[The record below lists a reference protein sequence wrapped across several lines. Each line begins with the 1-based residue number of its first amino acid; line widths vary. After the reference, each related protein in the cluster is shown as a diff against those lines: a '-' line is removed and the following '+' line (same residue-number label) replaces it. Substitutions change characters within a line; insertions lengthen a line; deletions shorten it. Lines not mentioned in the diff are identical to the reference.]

1 MTLEKNMQL
10 INVLGLEE
18 KLRKN
23 AVETIKYFKDSQM
36 KTWILSGDK
45 FNRVLPV
52 ANKTGIIDKS
62 LASVNFD
69 TNEYEEIKVLIK

>member
-1 MTLEKNMQL
+1 
-10 INVLGLEE
+10 
-18 KLRKN
+18 
-23 AVETIKYFKDSQM
+23 M